1 MEKQLVEL
9 LEKFMEEL
17 GDATDFMDTFSKYPD
32 ESYREE
38 GYERVQNKYDLI
50 EQAKKVLSELEG

>member
-32 ESYREE
+32 ESYGEE